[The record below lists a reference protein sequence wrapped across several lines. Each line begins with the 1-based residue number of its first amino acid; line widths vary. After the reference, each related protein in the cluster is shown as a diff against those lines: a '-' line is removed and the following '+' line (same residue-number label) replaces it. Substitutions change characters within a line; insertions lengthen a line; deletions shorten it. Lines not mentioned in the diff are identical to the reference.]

1 MKTIRPLSAQRSFIR
16 RFAAIV
22 GILLAAA
29 LVLLGATSSS
39 AVEPLNALVPITV
52 EVPLALRDFP
62 FDHDRVLMVP
72 PEFKISVVARIPGAR
87 FIMPLSS
94 GEILVAQPGLG
105 SIFFVWPQADDTV
118 GVSTLMEDLRN
129 PQGMALRA
137 SDDRLY
143 LYVGESNQVKPLP
156 HCAWRSERKREDAF
170 AATLWL
176 RKLCVL
182 SDAG

>member
-72 PEFKISVVARIPGAR
+72 AEFKILSLLAFQGQDSSCPSRPAR
-87 FIMPLSS
+87 FLWRNQGLEAFSS
-94 GEILVAQPGLG
+94 FGLK
-105 SIFFVWPQADDTV
+105 PTV
-118 GVSTLMEDLRN
+118 RWVF
-129 PQGMALRA
+129 P
-137 SDDRLY
+137 
-143 LYVGESNQVKPLP
+143 P
-156 HCAWRSERKREDAF
+156 
-170 AATLWL
+170 
-176 RKLCVL
+176 
-182 SDAG
+182 